1 VQEWVYAYKI
11 TSADELKQC
20 IADERDKMGQQ
31 WHKRLF
37 PHEVDTY
44 STLFKMINS

>member
-31 WHKRLF
+31 WHKGLF
-37 PHEVDTY
+37 PHDGWLVGW
-44 STLFKMINS
+44 LVGV